1 MAVGSLNANDTLA
14 LTTRHTQFDSI
25 VKMPHLRA
33 QVMQIYNQ
41 TKSYLENP
49 QPVSNNLLYGEF
61 HENSKLKTSMPYMEP
76 VYNILEKNHGKVI
89 YFDFWARW
97 CPPCLAEMEPLK
109 QLRSKYSTKDLVIYS
124 ICVSEPKKE

>member
-76 VYNILEKNHGKVI
+76 IYNILEKNHGKVI
-89 YFDFWARW
+89 YFLIFGLGGVHHAWQKW
-97 CPPCLAEMEPLK
+97 NL
-109 QLRSKYSTKDLVIYS
+109 
-124 ICVSEPKKE
+124 

>member
-1 MAVGSLNANDTLA
+1 MQMIHFA

-76 VYNILEKNHGKVI
+76 VYNILEKHHGKVI
-89 YFDFWARW
+89 YFDFWAGGVHHAW
-97 CPPCLAEMEPLK
+97 QKWNL
-109 QLRSKYSTKDLVIYS
+109 
-124 ICVSEPKKE
+124 